1 MLRSMTELKG
11 YTIGATDGEI
21 GHVTDFLFDDTRW
34 TIRYLVVE
42 TGSWLM
48 SRKVLISPFSL
59 LPADWEHKRLPV
71 HLTREAVRNSPD
83 IDTDKPVSRQHE
95 VQYADYYGVP
105 YYWGGDA
112 LSGGV
117 PYPPALTLPP
127 GLSPATVAQ
136 VHTEV
141 AEVFARA
148 ERTQHQ
154 NDDPHLRSCQDVIG
168 HHLEASDGDIGHV
181 QGMLVEEDTWA
192 IRYLVLDTS
201 NWWLGHQVLIPPD
214 WVSDIR
220 WTDAKVS
227 VNLTRQAIQ
236 ESPRFDAATGIN
248 RQQELDLYHHYARP
262 NYWELERARVAGEPP
277 TPPSGL

>member
-1 MLRSMTELKG
+1 MLRSMSDLKG

-21 GHVTDFLFDDTRW
+21 GHVTDFFFDDQRW

-59 LPADWEHKRLPV
+59 APADWEHKRLPV
-71 HLTREAVRNSPD
+71 HISREAVKNSPD
-83 IDTDKPVSRQHE
+83 IDTNKPVSRQHE
-95 VQYADYYGVP
+95 TQYADYYGYP

-112 LSGGV
+112 LWGNGL
-117 PYPPALTLPP
+117 YTPALTPPP
-127 GLSPATVAQ
+127 GLSPVALAN
-136 VHTEV
+136 VRGDVTGGP
-141 AEVFARA
+141 ARA
-148 ERTQHQ
+148 AYTQQ
-154 NDDPHLRSCQDVIG
+154 SNDNPHLRSCEAVIG
-168 HHLEASDGDIGHV
+168 YHLEASDGDIGHV

-201 NWWLGHQVLIPPD
+201 NWWLGHQVLMAPD

-220 WTDAKVS
+220 WNDAKVS

-236 ESPRFDAATGIN
+236 QSPKFDPSTQLT

-262 NYWELERARVAGEPP
+262 NYWEQARHHAPE
-277 TPPSGL
+277 TL